1 MGECVDVDAPN
12 HAASLEAAERHVRE
26 MEDLEDYYT
35 GADKDSK
42 LSEAASLVEA
52 SLNRVTEVLDGAQML
67 ELKSRVLY
75 LRGRATS
82 FLAGQERVAE
92 TLLSKAI
99 KLDPQLQEAWNALG
113 EVYWNLQDI
122 AQAKQCFEQAL
133 ELCGPNP
140 VSLRNLSMALRA
152 LNCKE
157 QQTRAGNYS
166 KALAKAKE
174 AVALSADDPLSWET
188 LGNAYV
194 GDFIVNARRPD
205 EVNRA
210 LIAYE
215 KAEAAYER
223 LGKQNHS
230 LYFNRGMAAKYV
242 EDYQLALTSFE
253 AAHGLGSTS
262 AAEEARKVLELTQRL
277 AGVVERKNGLKSK
290 RLKELTADMQTQG
303 TGCRNIQELQASANG
318 QAPLVARV
326 ISIIDRK
333 DEVPVVVVC
342 CDALSDFFALA
353 LYNAGMER
361 LADTLA
367 PMDSLVRIQK
377 PRLRVVSVSDP
388 HGKTWSYPCVSVG
401 HPAEV
406 QLADGSTL
414 AATAVESV
422 VFSTGAGRAPM
433 EKADKGRKPVVA
445 KAAPTTSNVTL
456 VDCQRRLQQVAREA
470 SVSGRGRAAV
480 IEAMVPLV
488 RALVGSELGS
498 EASGRL
504 GRIENMFAR
513 IGRGEVHVEE
523 SEQHGKRYAPGYVEG
538 LSPNMP
544 FHDAQALPW
553 CRQLKQHWTDIRDEL
568 RAHLDDSGVWVPG
581 AYADSNK
588 AYAPDWKIAGVLT
601 ADKWQ
606 APKRWRRTQ
615 AIIKQ
620 LPDVLP
626 FEVFFARMPPHTT
639 IAAHSDNLNY
649 VMTSHLALE
658 LEEGGSS
665 ILVGNEEREWE
676 EGEML
681 VFDTSYIH
689 KCWND
694 SDRNRYVLVLRF
706 WHPDLTL
713 AERRAI
719 HFSHAL
725 LAATPNPEKIGQ
737 SGQAR
742 ATMSLVDE

>member
-1 MGECVDVDAPN
+1 MGDGTDIDAPS
-12 HAASLEAAERHVRE
+12 HAASLEAAERHVKE
-26 MEDLEDYYT
+26 MEDLEDYYA
-35 GADKDSK
+35 GADKDNK
-42 LSEAASLVEA
+42 LAEVASAVEA
-52 SLNRVTEVLDGAQML
+52 SLDRATEILDGAQLL

-82 FLAGQERVAE
+82 FLAGQERAAE

-99 KLDPQLQEAWNALG
+99 KLDPQLREAWNGLG
-113 EVYWNLQDI
+113 EVYWNLKDV

-133 ELCGPNP
+133 DLCGPNP
-140 VSLRNLSMALRA
+140 ISLRNLSMALRA
-152 LNCKE
+152 LNCNE
-157 QQTRAGNYS
+157 QQTRAENYS

-174 AVALSADDPLSWET
+174 AVALCADDPLSWET

-215 KAEAAYER
+215 KAETAYER

-242 EDYQLALTSFE
+242 EDYQLALKSFE
-253 AAHGLGSTS
+253 TAHGLGST
-262 AAEEARKVLELTQRL
+262 AAADEARKVLELTQRL
-277 AGVVERKNGLKSK
+277 AGVVERKNGLKAR
-290 RLKELTADMQTQG
+290 RLKELTADMQMQG
-303 TGCRNIQELQASANG
+303 TGCRTIQEMQAGTNG
-318 QAPLVARV
+318 QAPVVARV
-326 ISIIDRK
+326 ISIVDRN
-333 DEVPVVVVC
+333 DEVPVIVVC
-342 CDALSDFFALA
+342 CDALSEFFALA
-353 LYNAGMER
+353 LYNAGMQR

-367 PMDSLVRIQK
+367 PMETLVRIQK
-377 PRLRVVSVSDP
+377 PRLRLVSVSDP
-388 HGKTWSYPCVSVG
+388 HGKTWNYPCLSVG

-406 QLADGSTL
+406 LLADGSTL

-422 VFSTGAGRAPM
+422 VFSTGVGRAPP
-433 EKADKGRKPVVA
+433 EKAEKGRAPPANNKVVTA
-445 KAAPTTSNVTL
+445 TSSVTL
-456 VDCQRRLQQVAREA
+456 VECQRRLQQVAKEA
-470 SVSGRGRAAV
+470 GVSGRGRAAV
-480 IEAMVPLV
+480 IEAMTPFV
-488 RALVGSELGS
+488 RALVGSELG
-498 EASGRL
+498 ADAGGRL
-504 GRIENMFAR
+504 GRIETMFAR
-513 IGRGEVHVEE
+513 IGRGEVHTED

-553 CRQLKQHWTDIRDEL
+553 CHQLKQHWTDIRDEL
-568 RAHLDDSGVWVPG
+568 RAHLHDSGVWVPG

-615 AIIKQ
+615 SIIKQ

-626 FEVFFARMPPHTT
+626 FEVFFARMPPHST

-649 VMTSHLALE
+649 IMTSHLALE
-658 LEEGGSS
+658 LEAGGCS
-665 ILVGNEEREWE
+665 ILVGNEERDWE

-694 SDRNRYVLVLRF
+694 SDRNRYVLVFRF

-713 AERRAI
+713 EERRAI
-719 HFSHAL
+719 HFSHSL
-725 LAATPNPEKIGQ
+725 LAST
-737 SGQAR
+737 
-742 ATMSLVDE
+742 